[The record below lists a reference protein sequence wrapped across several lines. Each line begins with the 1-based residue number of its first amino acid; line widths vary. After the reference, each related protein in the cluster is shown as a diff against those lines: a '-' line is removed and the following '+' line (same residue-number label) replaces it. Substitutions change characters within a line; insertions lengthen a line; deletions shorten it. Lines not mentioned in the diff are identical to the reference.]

1 MTFEQK
7 KIQVTCRKSIHLS
20 VFPCRDCDKVCVSN
34 EDMNYH
40 IPAAHVRRADWYG
53 QDNRMS
59 NRIFSD
65 HSNINQAF
73 AKLSP
78 ALALTGPRLVIPF
91 DKPPTHPLLDLL
103 LG

>member
-40 IPAAHVRRADWYG
+40 IPATHVRRADWYG

-65 HSNINQAF
+65 RSNINQVF

-78 ALALTGPRLVIPF
+78 ASAWTEIIILIPI
-91 DKPPTHPLLDLL
+91 
-103 LG
+103 